1 MYILNLSVY
10 NLGNAVLC
18 KMHILKFSKTK
29 NLKWIEDDFSFLLY
43 MCMNEHVYA

>member
-10 NLGNAVLC
+10 KLGNAVLW

-29 NLKWIEDDFSFLLY
+29 NLRWTEDDFSFPLY
-43 MCMNEHVYA
+43 TCMNERVYA